1 METIGIGE
9 EYEGVGASASRRIVS
24 ETFGSYPQVSGSLS
38 YRTDAVRGGK
48 PSGTPQKKSVVIF
61 YQVASG
67 KESEM
72 FRVIEM
78 GGPLMYPILLC
89 SILFLA
95 ILIER
100 LYHYHRARIDTTQ
113 FISGIR
119 TILRKREIPEAIS
132 FCDNTP
138 GPVAHI
144 VKAGI
149 LRHDLPKEE
158 IKETIGDAALHE
170 IPRLEKNL
178 NVLATVAHIAPL
190 LGLLGTVLGMIGAFQ
205 RIQTEGG
212 RVNAADL
219 AGGIWEA
226 LITTAAGLSVAI
238 PAYVAYNYLVSRV
251 NALVLDMEKS
261 ATEVVDLLTSKEE
274 DHEI

>member
-1 METIGIGE
+1 
-9 EYEGVGASASRRIVS
+9 
-24 ETFGSYPQVSGSLS
+24 
-38 YRTDAVRGGK
+38 
-48 PSGTPQKKSVVIF
+48 
-61 YQVASG
+61 
-67 KESEM
+67 M
-72 FRVIEM
+72 FRIMEM

-89 SILFLA
+89 SILFIA

-100 LYHYHRARIDTTQ
+100 LYHLHRARIDTNE

-119 TILRKREIPEAIS
+119 NILRKREIAEAIS
-132 FCDNTP
+132 VCDSMP

-149 LRHDLPKEE
+149 RKHDHPKDE
-158 IKETIGDAALHE
+158 IKETIEDAALHE
-170 IPRLEKNL
+170 VPRLEKNL

-190 LGLLGTVLGMIGAFQ
+190 LGLLGTVLGMINAFQ
-205 RIQTEGG
+205 EIQRESG

-251 NALVLDMEKS
+251 GALVLDMEKS
-261 ATEVVDLLTSKEE
+261 ATEVVNLLTSRGDE
-274 DHEI
+274 DEI

>member
-1 METIGIGE
+1 
-9 EYEGVGASASRRIVS
+9 
-24 ETFGSYPQVSGSLS
+24 
-38 YRTDAVRGGK
+38 
-48 PSGTPQKKSVVIF
+48 
-61 YQVASG
+61 
-67 KESEM
+67 M
-72 FRVIEM
+72 FRIIEM

-89 SILFLA
+89 SIIFLA

-100 LYHYHRARIDTTQ
+100 LYHFRRAEIDTKE
-113 FISGIR
+113 FIAGIR
-119 TILRKREIPEAIS
+119 NILKKKKIAEAIS
-132 FCDNTP
+132 ICDETP

-149 LRHDLPKEE
+149 LKHDRPKEE
-158 IKETIGDAALHE
+158 IKETIDDVGLHE

-178 NVLATVAHIAPL
+178 NVLATVAHISPL
-190 LGLLGTVLGMIGAFQ
+190 LGLLGTVLGMISAFQ
-205 RIQTEGG
+205 KIQSESG

-251 NALVLDMEKS
+251 NSLVLDMERS
-261 ATEVVDLLTSKEE
+261 STEVLDLLTSKEDE
-274 DHEI
+274 YEI